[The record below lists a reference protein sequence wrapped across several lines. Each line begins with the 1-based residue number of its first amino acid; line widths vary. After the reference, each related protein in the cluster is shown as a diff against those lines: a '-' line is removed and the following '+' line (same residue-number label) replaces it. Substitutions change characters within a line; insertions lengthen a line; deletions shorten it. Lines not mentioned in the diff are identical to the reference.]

1 MNPVRK
7 GGVQKT
13 LAEHIKNNSVRT
25 WPFSDQANTPMEE

>member
-1 MNPVRK
+1 MNPVHK

-25 WPFSDQANTPMEE
+25 WLVSVRERPWYAP